1 MEKSNFNFVM
11 ESLTLICGIVII
23 GFFFLVA
30 APASA
35 QVPVAR
41 VVTIDGKKIVG
52 DYVTK
57 NDSAVIL
64 RDWGKLVSVPFN
76 TIDKMLLQ
84 GETFLMRDGEFVKLE
99 RLSAARVHP
108 SDPNDVIANAF
119 RSTGGVALGI
129 GVPCLVTGAIC
140 LAIGKTGVTARNAI
154 EKANLCTAGS
164 ILLPVGCSLTIIG
177 IPLTIHGKRIMD
189 MNVKTSGTS
198 AGLALVF

>member
-23 GFFFLVA
+23 GFFFLAA

-41 VVTIDGKKIVG
+41 VVTLDGKKIVG

-108 SDPNDVIANAF
+108 SNPNDVIANAF

-140 LAIGKTGVTARNAI
+140 LGVSYADGVPSNKKMRLGA
-154 EKANLCTAGS
+154 AGS